1 MSFTDLLSQ
10 LKVEY
15 VSGLPAKITTIRE
28 HLASEDLI
36 ALRTDFHKLKGNGKT
51 YGLPEISELA
61 ALVES
66 HCLETPESALGS
78 VETAVELLE
87 DIFQH
92 RQSDRELNLSKDPRF
107 QSLSRGP
114 VAA

>member
-28 HLASEDLI
+28 HLKSQDLI
-36 ALRTDFHKLKGNGKT
+36 ALCTDFHKLKGNGKT

-66 HCLETPESALGS
+66 HCLETPDSALRS
-78 VETAVELLE
+78 VSTAVDILE
-87 DIFQH
+87 DIYAH
-92 RQSDRELNLSKDPRF
+92 RQSDKEINLHADPRF
-107 QSLSRGP
+107 QSLTTGP
-114 VAA
+114 RAA